1 MPFTAATPSPLLS
14 LPAELRNQIY
24 TLALTS
30 PTSTLPFNPTTRRFD
45 VSSIGAGLLSTCSQ
59 IFDETRYLPLQLN
72 RLVFDMESPCGV
84 WFMVLLKKVERIE
97 EDMGWVVKM
106 NIRFRDGA
114 VGRGRGEVRGGRRHG
129 MFCLE

>member
-1 MPFTAATPSPLLS
+1 MSHTKPTLLT

-30 PTSTLPFNPTTRRFD
+30 PTRTLTFKPTTRRFD
-45 VSSIGAGLLSTCSQ
+45 VSLIGAGLLSTCSQ

-72 RLVFDMESPCGV
+72 RLVFDMEGPSV
-84 WFMVLLKKVERIE
+84 WFMVLLSKMERIE

-106 NIRFRDGA
+106 NVRFRDGV
-114 VGRGRGEVRGGRRHG
+114 VGKGKG
-129 MFCLE
+129 